1 MIVVNGDSYT
11 DQFYFSNTPEYK
23 WSNIIHADHNLA
35 VGGIGNDRIFITT
48 LDFIAHTV
56 PDVLII
62 GWSHWDRWMRV
73 DEEGNFINLPGT
85 VKDPCAK
92 FFPNEYYQFKNTLN
106 YMYLLQEHCKHV
118 GIKLVYFMSIVN
130 RDFIMDNLNSIIK
143 TANYSKTDSGVEEMG
158 FKATLDRTNELIYKL
173 DSSVWIHNRVF
184 ASIEDTTSHLPT
196 VSKTDLHPG
205 IEASLEHARIIGE
218 KIQQKG

>member
-35 VGGIGNDRIFITT
+35 VGDIGNDRIFITT

-106 YMYLLQEHCKHV
+106 
-118 GIKLVYFMSIVN
+118 
-130 RDFIMDNLNSIIK
+130 
-143 TANYSKTDSGVEEMG
+143 
-158 FKATLDRTNELIYKL
+158 
-173 DSSVWIHNRVF
+173 
-184 ASIEDTTSHLPT
+184 
-196 VSKTDLHPG
+196 
-205 IEASLEHARIIGE
+205 
-218 KIQQKG
+218 